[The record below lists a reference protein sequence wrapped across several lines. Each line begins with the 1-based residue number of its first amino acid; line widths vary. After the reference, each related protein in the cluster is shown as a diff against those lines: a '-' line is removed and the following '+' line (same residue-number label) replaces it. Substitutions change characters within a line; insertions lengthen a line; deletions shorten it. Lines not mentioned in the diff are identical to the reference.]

1 MKLQNTNDKKED
13 LKKNQRKRQ
22 VTYNEIIVKS
32 RPVPHQPW
40 GAVMGVAG

>member
-22 VTYNEIIVKS
+22 VTYNETIVKL
-32 RPVPHQPW
+32 
-40 GAVMGVAG
+40 